1 MNVIE
6 IVIHKDLCKK
16 IKNFE
21 RFFLLFKKLFE
32 NTQGKNQAERFE
44 DAINKLKD
52 VNDLFDKKLLNI

>member
-6 IVIHKDLCKK
+6 IEFHKVLCKK

-32 NTQGKNQAERFE
+32 NTQGKNQAEHFE

-52 VNDLFDKKLLNI
+52 LKDLLSKIC

>member
-6 IVIHKDLCKK
+6 IEFHKVLCKEIKK
-16 IKNFE
+16 IE

-32 NTQGKNQAERFE
+32 NTQGKNQAEYFE

-52 VNDLFDKKLLNI
+52 LKDLLSKIC